1 MERETGLEPA
11 TDSLEGYY
19 STTELLPLGTT
30 RAILPEKPGCCRNF
44 LLPNQIWRGQDS
56 NLRSPEG
63 RRVYS
68 PLPLSTRPPLRRHLS
83 TPFHKYGVLSWREES
98 NPQPADYKSA
108 ALPLSYASVP
118 NNSCPARLTHA
129 PVPNQRQCQTQH
141 GRSESPPPKTG
152 RTEFSN
158 LARWMGA
165 CKAFRSSHRR
175 GRRHPCPI
183 TSEGTKSE

>member
-30 RAILPEKPGCCRNF
+30 RAILPEKPGYCRNF

-83 TPFHKYGVLSWREES
+83 WREES

-118 NNSCPARLTHA
+118 NNSRPARLTYA
-129 PVPNQRQCQTQH
+129 PAPNQRQCQTQH
-141 GRSESPPPKTG
+141 GRSELPPPKTG
-152 RTEFSN
+152 RTELSN
-158 LARWMGA
+158 LAR
-165 CKAFRSSHRR
+165 
-175 GRRHPCPI
+175 
-183 TSEGTKSE
+183 